1 MKAILDVL
9 LAILNIASWIIIIQ
23 AILSWLVVFKVVD
36 IRNSV
41 VGSIWG
47 ALERITEPV
56 YRPIRN
62 LLPPMSGLDITPL
75 IVLLLIFF
83 IQQVILRYGY
93 SLAPF

>member
-23 AILSWLVVFKVVD
+23 AILSWLVVFRVLD
-36 IRNSV
+36 TRNSV
-41 VGSIWG
+41 VGSIWM

-62 LLPPMSGLDITPL
+62 MLPAMSGIDITPL
-75 IVLLLIFF
+75 IVLLIIFF
-83 IQQVILRYGY
+83 LQQVILRYGY
-93 SLAPF
+93 ALVPF

>member
-9 LAILNIASWIIIIQ
+9 YQILNIASWIIIIQ
-23 AILSWLVVFKVVD
+23 AVLSWLVVFKVLD
-36 IRNSV
+36 TRNSV

-47 ALERITEPV
+47 ALERMTEPL

-62 LLPPMSGLDITPL
+62 LLPSMSGVDISPL

-83 IQQVILRYGY
+83 LQQVIVRYGY
-93 SLAPF
+93 ALAPF

>member
-1 MKAILDVL
+1 MKAILDVI

-23 AILSWLVVFKVVD
+23 AILSWLVVFRVLD
-36 IRNSV
+36 LRNSIAS
-41 VGSIWG
+41 SIWG

-62 LLPPMSGLDITPL
+62 MLPQMSGLDITPL
-75 IVLLLIFF
+75 IVLLIIFF
-83 IQQVILRYGY
+83 LQQVIVRYGY

>member
-9 LAILNIASWIIIIQ
+9 LAVLSIASWIIIIQ
-23 AILSWLVVFKVVD
+23 AVLSWLITFRVLDLRNNIVD
-36 IRNSV
+36 
-41 VGSIWG
+41 SIWTG
-47 ALERITEPV
+47 LQRMTEPL

-62 LLPPMSGLDITPL
+62 MLPSMSGLDITPL

-83 IQQVILRYGY
+83 LQQVITRYGY

>member
-1 MKAILDVL
+1 MKAILDVI

-23 AILSWLVVFKVVD
+23 AILSWLVVFRVRD
-36 IRNSV
+36 RRNSV
-41 VGSIWG
+41 AASIWG

-62 LLPPMSGLDITPL
+62 MLPQMSGLDITPL
-75 IVLLLIFF
+75 IVLLIIFF
-83 IQQVILRYGY
+83 LQQVIVRYGY

>member
-9 LAILNIASWIIIIQ
+9 LAVLSIASWIIIIQ
-23 AILSWLVVFKVVD
+23 AILSWLVVFKVID

-62 LLPPMSGLDITPL
+62 MLPPMSGLDITPL
-75 IVLLLIFF
+75 IVLLIIFF
-83 IQQVILRYGY
+83 IQQVIIRYGY